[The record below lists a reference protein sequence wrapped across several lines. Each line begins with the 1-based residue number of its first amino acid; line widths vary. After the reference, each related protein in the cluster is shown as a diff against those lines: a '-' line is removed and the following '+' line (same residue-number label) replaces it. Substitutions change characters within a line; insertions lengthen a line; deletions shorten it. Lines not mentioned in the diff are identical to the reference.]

1 MQEKIE
7 LNRVRTFSEIIEDSI
22 QFFKQNWKPLLRS
35 YFAICGFFCVA
46 GLVIGVLSEKATLE
60 HTAKGE
66 SVFGLTYFLGLC
78 YDMFSY
84 MMIALTVSCFI
95 ALYKEKGNEP
105 PTVEEVW
112 AYVKYFFFR
121 IFGSWIALGALIL
134 AGTVCCVLP
143 GIYFTVVFS
152 LTFPIIIMENSTL
165 GYAFSRS
172 FQLIKDHW
180 WFTLGVFLVTEIIIV
195 AAMFAIVIPV
205 MIITWATTFL
215 TLNSALS
222 VYSYAAIVVT
232 HLLQFVYLLPM
243 IGIILTYFSLTEGK
257 DDATL
262 YQRIMMIG
270 KNNTNTID
278 PLTEEY

>member
-35 YFAICGFFCVA
+35 YFAICGFFCA
-46 GLVIGVLSEKATLE
+46 TGLVVGILNEKATLE
-60 HTAKGE
+60 HATRGE
-66 SVFGLTYFLGLC
+66 SAISITYFLAIV
-78 YDMFSY
+78 YDLFNY
-84 MMIALTVSCFI
+84 MMITLTVSCFI

-105 PTVEEVW
+105 PSVEEVW
-112 AYVKYFFFR
+112 SYVKYFFFR

-143 GIYFTVVFS
+143 GIYFAVVFS

-165 GYAFSRS
+165 GYAFNRS
-172 FQLIKDHW
+172 FQLIKNHW
-180 WFTLGVFLVTEIIIV
+180 WFTLGVFLVTELIIV

-232 HLLQFVYLLPM
+232 HLLQFVYLLPV

-270 KNNTNTID
+270 KSNTNTID